1 MTRNIFPTTPQE
13 FGRRLVAGEPVIFHC
28 NHYNYWLQ
36 KTLLMVE
43 DMGIEDLLVDAAAV
57 QGYALTQADPQKSP
71 RERLQIAADTFAQ
84 QGFGR
89 IDFAEITEHGGTVI
103 TPNSHYGQCLS
114 SACNG
119 DFAVAQNFFDR
130 GYIAGAVAGAFNL
143 PLGALAVGT
152 HTCLSLKA
160 DQARIQLVRQE
171 APEEG
176 FIAAGEGFGARLTCP
191 PVTGDTNINEGAIH
205 QALAGLDFSGNEE
218 GLIPRF
224 GVMLTDHFAN
234 YYNRISF
241 EFVQR
246 MKQTGLLDYAEELL
260 IEAGHRCAFNTF
272 GGIMT
277 SPEWDA
283 VVLPQCQKR
292 EDWIYGI
299 CSVINVLGW
308 GVWRVHDISPDH
320 LTLRIYDDYESRGYI
335 AMYGRATR
343 NICYL
348 AMGGAA
354 GLMNLVFS
362 GEIHEKPVLD
372 EAFYERIFNSDQV
385 FSSRQ
390 TKCLAKGDPYSEICV
405 RKS

>member
-13 FGRRLVAGEPVIFHC
+13 FGRRLLADEPVIFHC

-57 QGYALTQADPQKSP
+57 QGYVITQADPDKSP
-71 RERLQIAADTFAQ
+71 QERLQTAADTFAQ
-84 QGFGR
+84 NGFGR
-89 IDFAEITEHGGTVI
+89 IDFAGVNDQGGTVT

-114 SACNG
+114 AACNG

-130 GYIAGAVAGAFNL
+130 GYIAGAVAGAFDL
-143 PLGALAVGT
+143 PLGSFAIET
-152 HTCLSLKA
+152 HTCFSLKA
-160 DQARIQLVRQE
+160 EQARIQLVRKTSPAE
-171 APEEG
+171 LFP
-176 FIAAGEGFGARLTCP
+176 AAGAGFGTRVSCP
-191 PVTGDTNINEGAIH
+191 PVTGDTTIDEGAIH

-308 GVWRVHDISPDH
+308 GVWRVHEVSPEH
-320 LTLRIYDDYESRGYI
+320 LVLRIYDDYESRGYV

-362 GEIHEKPVLD
+362 GNIHEKPTLD
-372 EAFYERIFNSDQV
+372 EAFYERIFNSDHV
-385 FSSRQ
+385 FSSEQ
-390 TKCLAKGDPYSEICV
+390 TKCMARGDQYSEIHV